1 MQIGDN
7 APQTTTPPHPAAPVA
22 GVEADVP
29 AALSSRR
36 RSRSVLVSSQQ
47 CSSVAAV
54 APLRADTGR
63 VIVVREQ
70 PAAARCQCAP
80 LGSGVQWGCTAARR
94 NKLHH
99 VIARFEL
106 IHDYSSL

>member
-1 MQIGDN
+1 M
-7 APQTTTPPHPAAPVA
+7 
-22 GVEADVP
+22 
-29 AALSSRR
+29 
-36 RSRSVLVSSQQ
+36 
-47 CSSVAAV
+47 

-80 LGSGVQWGCTAARR
+80 PGSGVQWGCRAARL
-94 NKLHH
+94 NKLYH

-106 IHDYSSL
+106 INDYYEQTIPHCDG

>member
-7 APQTTTPPHPAAPVA
+7 APQTTTPPR

-29 AALSSRR
+29 AAALSSLR

-80 LGSGVQWGCTAARR
+80 PGSGVQWGCRAARL

-99 VIARFEL
+99 VIN
-106 IHDYSSL
+106 DYYEQTIPHCDG

>member
-1 MQIGDN
+1 MV
-7 APQTTTPPHPAAPVA
+7 TMRRRRPPHPAAPVA

-29 AALSSRR
+29 AALSSLR

-47 CSSVAAV
+47 CSGRGSAAS
-54 APLRADTGR
+54 RHR

-80 LGSGVQWGCTAARR
+80 PGSGVQWGCRAARL
-94 NKLHH
+94 N

-106 IHDYSSL
+106 INDYYEQTIPHCDG

>member
-1 MQIGDN
+1 M
-7 APQTTTPPHPAAPVA
+7 
-22 GVEADVP
+22 
-29 AALSSRR
+29 
-36 RSRSVLVSSQQ
+36 
-47 CSSVAAV
+47 

-80 LGSGVQWGCTAARR
+80 PGSGVQWGCRAARL

-106 IHDYSSL
+106 INDYYEQTIPHGDGRLLTFAIRWVIFRDQTEDYADYGEVTW